1 MNLGEVK
8 VFFNFNPLWAW
19 HYVYS
24 LGNIKEKHEIA
35 STQVKMSRRLLANNT
50 RKDTVK

>member
-24 LGNIKEKHEIA
+24 LGNTKEKHEIA